1 MALPIPIVNTDFADF
16 TDLPGSIDYVARM
29 QPHILQAQRIDLK
42 RTLGIRIYNEVV
54 AGIAAATQKFVELRD
69 GQTYDDDG
77 IMIVYN
83 GLKPIIVNYALSRF
97 YQNQDINITRRAI
110 VKKVTEFSEPLSGS
124 EKQGLILS
132 ARSVAKS
139 YEDDLRNYL
148 QFRREDFPV
157 YFECDVDQR
166 PQTKT
171 SIRIT
176 AGRGDRRTI
185 IDNDDE
191 YRDKDYYYRRR
202 YE

>member
-1 MALPIPIVNTDFADF
+1 M
-16 TDLPGSIDYVARM
+16 
-29 QPHILQAQRIDLK
+29 QAQRIDLK
-42 RTLGIRIYNEVV
+42 RTLGIRFYNEVV
-54 AGIAAATQKFVELRD
+54 AGITAATQKFVELRD

-176 AGRGDRRTI
+176 AGRGDARTI